1 VRRFNHQPAETD
13 MNTTHTRIDRREML
27 ALTLAA
33 AIATS
38 ARAAGTADAAHA
50 AGKPGNALSKRLAA
64 MLEDFA
70 AQILR
75 LKPEAATSLGLDHG
89 MRRAL
94 KSRLNDV
101 SAADD
106 RRWVVQARSMLAK
119 LHTLDAA
126 QLAPLDRLRW
136 ETVKYAATAATE
148 GARFYCGQPS
158 AAFTDNGVAPYPVTQ
173 QDGAVTS
180 VPEFLDSQHHIADA
194 GDAEAYLA
202 RVAAFAHV
210 LDQESERITAQAA
223 HGIVPPSFIA
233 TNALG
238 QLTQYRHTPAAQQ
251 KLVTSLVTRA
261 RALGLAGDWEGQA
274 TELVQKQVYPALD
287 RQIAAFAR
295 ATERSTDDAGVDRL
309 PDGEAYYRWALKLG
323 TTTDLSPQEIHA
335 VGLEQNRAI
344 QSRMD
349 AILKSQGMTQGTVG
363 ERLLALNSRPE
374 QLFADDDAG
383 RAQLI
388 DYCNDRIA
396 AMRALM
402 PRFSHMQLKAPLR
415 VKRVPAD
422 IQDGAPLGYMNGASI
437 DGVRPATYYINL
449 KSTHL
454 WPKYQIPTLTA
465 HEGLPGHAWQGA
477 FLTEHSSEIPLI
489 FELMGFNAFIEGW
502 ALYAEQCADEM
513 GFYANDPFGQLG
525 YLQAQQFR
533 ACRLVV
539 DTGMHALKW
548 SREQAIR
555 FLVAETGRGRDAMTS
570 EIDRYCVSP
579 GQACGYKVGHNEILR
594 QRARAQTALGARFD
608 LAGFNDAL
616 VETGGVPLAVLGTAI
631 DQYIAGV

>member
-1 VRRFNHQPAETD
+1 
-13 MNTTHTRIDRREML
+13 MNTTHARIDRREML
-27 ALTLAA
+27 ALTLGVAV
-33 AIATS
+33 ATS
-38 ARAAGTADAAHA
+38 ARIAGAAGV
-50 AGKPGNALSKRLAA
+50 AGKAGDAQSKRLAA
-64 MLEDFA
+64 MLADFA
-70 AQILR
+70 EQILR
-75 LKPEAATSLGLDHG
+75 LRPEAATSLGLDHG
-89 MRRAL
+89 ARRAL

-101 SAADD
+101 SSANDQ
-106 RRWVVQARSMLAK
+106 RWVAQARSMLTH
-119 LHTLDAA
+119 LHTIDAA
-126 QLAPLDRLRW
+126 KLAPLDRLRL

-148 GARFYCGQPS
+148 GARFLCGRPV
-158 AAFTDNGVAPYPVTQ
+158 AAFTDNGVAPFPVTQ

-180 VPEFLDSQHHIADA
+180 VPEFLDSQHQIADA

-202 RVAAFAHV
+202 RVAAFAHI
-210 LDQESERITAQAA
+210 LDQESERIAAQAA
-223 HGIVPPSFIA
+223 HGVAPPSFIA
-233 TNALG
+233 INALG

-251 KLVTSLVTRA
+251 KLVFSLVTRA
-261 RALGLAGDWEGQA
+261 RALGLAGDWEGRV
-274 TELVQKQVYPALD
+274 TELVQHQVYPALD

-309 PDGEAYYRWALKLG
+309 PDGEGFYRWALKLG
-323 TTTDLSPQEIHA
+323 TTTDMSPQEIHA
-335 VGLEQNRAI
+335 VGLEQNKAI
-344 QSRMD
+344 KSRMD
-349 AILKSQGMTQGTVG
+349 AILRTQGMTQGSVG

-396 AMRALM
+396 AIRTLM
-402 PRFSHMQLKAPLR
+402 PQFSHLQLKAALR

-477 FLTEHSSEIPLI
+477 FLTEHSNEIPLM
-489 FELMGFNAFIEGW
+489 FQLMGFNAYIEGW
-502 ALYAEQCADEM
+502 ALYAEQSVDEL
-513 GFYANDPFGQLG
+513 GFYANDPFGQVG

-539 DTGMHALKW
+539 DTGLHALKW
-548 SREQAIR
+548 PRGKAIR
-555 FLVAETGRGRDAMTS
+555 FLVEETGRGRDAMTS
-570 EIDRYCVSP
+570 ETDRYCASP
-579 GQACGYKVGHNEILR
+579 GQACGYKTGHNEMLR
-594 QRARAQTALGARFD
+594 QRSRAQTALGARFD
-608 LAGFNDAL
+608 LAGFNDA
-616 VETGGVPLAVLGTAI
+616 VVRTGGVPLAVLGTAI